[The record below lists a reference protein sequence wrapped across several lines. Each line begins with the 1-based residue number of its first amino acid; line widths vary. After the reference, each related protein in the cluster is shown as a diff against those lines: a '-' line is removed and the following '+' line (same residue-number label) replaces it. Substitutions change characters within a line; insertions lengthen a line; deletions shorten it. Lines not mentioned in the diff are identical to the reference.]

1 MVDNLTDIGSL
12 NLSKVLKDIGQKNF
26 NKYWIAQANINVL
39 RDKFAL
45 LSSMISDNVYILI
58 VSETKTDSSFLRA

>member
-1 MVDNLTDIGSL
+1 MDNLTDIGSL
-12 NLSKVLKDIGQKNF
+12 NLSKVLKDIRQKNF
-26 NKYWIAQANINVL
+26 NKCWIAQVNINVL

>member
-12 NLSKVLKDIGQKNF
+12 NVSKVLKDIRQRNF
-26 NKYWIAQANINVL
+26 NKSGIAQVNINVL

-45 LSSMISDNVYILI
+45 LSSMISDNVYILL
-58 VSETKTDSSFLRA
+58 VSETKTDSSFLTA

>member
-1 MVDNLTDIGSL
+1 MVDNLTDIGLL
-12 NLSKVLKDIGQKNF
+12 NLSKVLKDIRQKNF
-26 NKYWIAQANINVL
+26 NKYWIAQVNINVL

-58 VSETKTDSSFLRA
+58 VSETKTDSSFFTA

>member
-12 NLSKVLKDIGQKNF
+12 NLSKVLKDIHQKNF
-26 NKYWIAQANINVL
+26 NKYWIAQVNINVL

-58 VSETKTDSSFLRA
+58 VSETKTDSSFFTA

>member
-12 NLSKVLKDIGQKNF
+12 NLSKVLKDIRQKNF

-39 RDKFAL
+39 RGKFAL

>member
-12 NLSKVLKDIGQKNF
+12 NLSKVLKDIRQKNF
-26 NKYWIAQANINVL
+26 NKYWIAQVNINVL

-45 LSSMISDNVYILI
+45 ISSMISDNVYILI
-58 VSETKTDSSFLRA
+58 VLETKTDSSFFTA

>member
-12 NLSKVLKDIGQKNF
+12 NLSKVLKDIRQKNF

>member
-12 NLSKVLKDIGQKNF
+12 NLSKVLKDIRQKNF
-26 NKYWIAQANINVL
+26 NKYWIAQVNINVL

-58 VSETKTDSSFLRA
+58 VLETKTDSSFFTA

>member
-12 NLSKVLKDIGQKNF
+12 NLSKVLKDIRQKNF
-26 NKYWIAQANINVL
+26 NKYWIAQVNINVL

-58 VSETKTDSSFLRA
+58 VSETKTDSSFFTA

>member
-12 NLSKVLKDIGQKNF
+12 NLSKVLKDIRQKNF

-39 RDKFAL
+39 RGKFAL

-58 VSETKTDSSFLRA
+58 ASETKTDSSFLRA

>member
-12 NLSKVLKDIGQKNF
+12 NLSKVLKDIRQRNF
-26 NKYWIAQANINVL
+26 NKSGIAQVNINVL

-45 LSSMISDNVYILI
+45 LPSMISDNVYILL
-58 VSETKTDSSFLRA
+58 VSETKTDSSFLTA

>member
-12 NLSKVLKDIGQKNF
+12 NLSKVLKDIRQRNF
-26 NKYWIAQANINVL
+26 NKSGIAQVNINVL

-45 LSSMISDNVYILI
+45 LSSMISDNVYILL
-58 VSETKTDSSFLRA
+58 VSETKTDSSFLTA

>member
-1 MVDNLTDIGSL
+1 MDNLTDIGSL
-12 NLSKVLKDIGQKNF
+12 NLSKVLKDIRQKNF